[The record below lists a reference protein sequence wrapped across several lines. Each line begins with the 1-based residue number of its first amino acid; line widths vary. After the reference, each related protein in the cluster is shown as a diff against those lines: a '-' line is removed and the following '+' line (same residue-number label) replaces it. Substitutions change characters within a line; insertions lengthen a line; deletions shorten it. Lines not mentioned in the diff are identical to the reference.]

1 MVELQ
6 KEESQELRI
15 RDETFDF
22 KDIPAGS
29 LVYGIHPYPA
39 MFHFM
44 VVRRLLLEFSKEGDI
59 VLDPFMGS
67 GVCAVECLVNGRNFV
82 GYDINPLALLIAKVR
97 TTPIGQKEIL
107 NNLVEILDKSKHR
120 ESVEIPNF
128 PNIEYWFSE
137 KSIIGLSKLKRTIFE
152 LKDERL
158 KDFFKVAFSETVRR
172 VSKTDHN
179 EFKIL
184 RKKDKKERDVFS
196 VFKEISLRNSGLLFS
211 FYEKFKPKDVKLSF
225 ECRNI
230 LEEIP
235 LEDESVDLVI
245 TSPPYGDS
253 KTTVAYGQFSRLSL
267 NWLGIQEDVDK
278 RSLGSNKRD
287 LSYLPSKIL
296 YELADKI
303 SKVDDKR
310 AKEIL
315 FFYSDLFSSIEIIAR
330 KVKRGG
336 FVCFVV
342 GNRRVK
348 GVELETDRISV
359 DFFSHFG
366 FKHIKTIIRKISNKR
381 MPLQNSPSN
390 VKGGKDLT
398 MRYEYIVILRKII

>member
-1 MVELQ
+1 M
-6 KEESQELRI
+6 
-15 RDETFDF
+15 
-22 KDIPAGS
+22 
-29 LVYGIHPYPA
+29 
-39 MFHFM
+39 
-44 VVRRLLLEFSKEGDI
+44 
-59 VLDPFMGS
+59 
-67 GVCAVECLVNGRNFV
+67 
-82 GYDINPLALLIAKVR
+82 
-97 TTPIGQKEIL
+97 
-107 NNLVEILDKSKHR
+107 
-120 ESVEIPNF
+120 
-128 PNIEYWFSE
+128 
-137 KSIIGLSKLKRTIFE
+137 
-152 LKDERL
+152 
-158 KDFFKVAFSETVRR
+158 
-172 VSKTDHN
+172 
-179 EFKIL
+179 
-184 RKKDKKERDVFS
+184 
-196 VFKEISLRNSGLLFS
+196 FS
-211 FYEKFKPKDVKLSF
+211 FYEKFKPKDVKLIF

-267 NWLGIQEDVDK
+267 NWLGIQEDFDK

-303 SKVDDKR
+303 SKADDKR

-348 GVELETDRISV
+348 GVELYTDRISV
-359 DFFSHFG
+359 DFFSYFG
-366 FKHIKTIIRKISNKR
+366 FKHIKTIVRDISNKR

-390 VKGGKDLT
+390 IKGEKEST
-398 MRYEYIVILRKII
+398 MNQEYVVILKK